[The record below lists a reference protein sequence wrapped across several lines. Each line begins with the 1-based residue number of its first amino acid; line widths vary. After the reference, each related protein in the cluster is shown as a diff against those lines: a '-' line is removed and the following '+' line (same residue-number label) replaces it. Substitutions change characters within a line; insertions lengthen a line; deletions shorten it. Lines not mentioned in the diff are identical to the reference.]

1 MIYVLAFNENIASHR
16 LRLKAVLPLASAK
29 ANAEHDY
36 GTFKP
41 LRLSD
46 LKKAFASSPADL
58 CRALNKLSSRKNI
71 LLASKPFAAAKVISL
86 AIAKLICGFYVIVDV
101 SDNHLLELPKGLAKF
116 LFWLKQYLVFSI
128 ADKVTCPSSELKQ
141 SLSNCREDKLSIIPD
156 LLDIDSIPLDSPYV
170 GFSPQRSKRFLWFG
184 NCGLVSR
191 DGIFRASESF
201 NILVEFLYLLSKHTV
216 SSSRCAQLE
225 LVISTNNSPVAMKS
239 LEPYRTSFASLT
251 CAEWSPA
258 SLKSLL
264 AEAGGVILTY
274 SSDPFSSTKSPNRLQ
289 ASLASGL
296 PSLVINPPPSCLDLL
311 KELSFAGEATP
322 VLFADLNKAAD
333 GFSFLAN
340 LSEAE
345 LPFPAWF
352 HRHVLELFERRDA
365 EIRATWSDLIRNL

>member
-1 MIYVLAFNENIASHR
+1 MVYVLAFNENIASHR

-29 ANAEHDY
+29 ANAERNYD
-36 GTFKP
+36 TSKP

-46 LKKAFASSPADL
+46 LKKAFASSPADI
-58 CRALNKLSSRKNI
+58 CQTFNKLRSRKNI
-71 LLASKPFAAAKVISL
+71 LLASKPFATTNVISL

-101 SDNHLLELPKGLAKF
+101 SDNHVLGLPDGLARY

-141 SLSNCREDKLSIIPD
+141 SLSNCRQDKVSIIPD

-170 GFSPQRSKRFLWFG
+170 GFSTQRSKRFLWFG
-184 NCGLVSR
+184 SCGLVSR

-201 NILVEFLYLLSKHTV
+201 NILVDFLCLLSKHSVAST
-216 SSSRCAQLE
+216 RCVQLE
-225 LVISTNNSPVAMKS
+225 LVVSTNNSPVAMKS

-251 CAEWSPA
+251 CVEWSPA
-258 SLKSLL
+258 GLKRLL

-274 SSDPFSSTKSPNRLQ
+274 SSDLFSSTKSPNRLQ

-296 PSLVINPPPSCLDLL
+296 PSLVINPPQSCFDLL
-311 KELSFAGEATP
+311 KELSLADEASP
-322 VLFADLNKAAD
+322 VVFADINDAAD
-333 GFSFLAN
+333 GLSILAN

-345 LPFPAWF
+345 LPFPARF
-352 HRHVLELFERRDA
+352 HRHVLELFELRDA
-365 EIRATWSDLIRNL
+365 EIRARWSDLIRNH